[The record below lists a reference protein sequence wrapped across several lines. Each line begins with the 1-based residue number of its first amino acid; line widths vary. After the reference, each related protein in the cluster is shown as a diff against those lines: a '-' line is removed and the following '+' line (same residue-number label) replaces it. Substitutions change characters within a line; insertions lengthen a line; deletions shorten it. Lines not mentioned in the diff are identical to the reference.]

1 MVKKLTSHLLL
12 ERSVSEWIALLIV
25 LLLNPLGFGG
35 RWQRNI
41 STGEMVVELPHSIEY
56 ILPSI
61 ITKKKTVDMD
71 CYWPKYVFTGI
82 SFQFHFKINN
92 RPCIKKPNSLY
103 N

>member
-1 MVKKLTSHLLL
+1 MGSST
-12 ERSVSEWIALLIV
+12 IV
-25 LLLNPLGFGG
+25 LLLIPLGFGG
-35 RWQRNI
+35 KGQRNI

-61 ITKKKTVDMD
+61 ITKKKTVHMD

-82 SFQFHFKINN
+82 SFQFHFKKNY
-92 RPCIKKPNSLY
+92 RPCVKKPNSLY